1 MPAEDRREKEGK
13 KRLMETNFRKG
24 ERKKK
29 TKKEGGPVLIKQM
42 INQPINRTIKG
53 LKNQRLVGY
62 ALNMSK

>member
-29 TKKEGGPVLIKQM
+29 TKKEGPVLIKQR

-53 LKNQRLVGY
+53 LKNQRLRIEHE
-62 ALNMSK
+62 